1 MAINKSITELTG
13 VTSFTDSAF
22 FTLVTAA
29 GDNAKISGANFKTQ
43 LAAAVELAI
52 APLL

>member
-1 MAINKSITELTG
+1 MATNKSITELTG

-29 GDNAKISGANFKTQ
+29 GDNAKPKRDTDVKPPIVSSVVF
-43 LAAAVELAI
+43 
-52 APLL
+52 